1 MYEFKVELKD
11 ELLDGRKI
19 VYLATKIGLN
29 RDILMKILNGK
40 QTTRKL
46 TAYCIVK
53 ACNSDAEIND
63 YFIRKEK

>member
-11 ELLDGRKI
+11 QLLDGRKI
-19 VYLATKIGLN
+19 NYLCKKIGITRPYLT
-29 RDILMKILNGK
+29 MILNGERS
-40 QTTRKL
+40 TRKL

-53 ACNSDAEIND
+53 ACNEDAEIND